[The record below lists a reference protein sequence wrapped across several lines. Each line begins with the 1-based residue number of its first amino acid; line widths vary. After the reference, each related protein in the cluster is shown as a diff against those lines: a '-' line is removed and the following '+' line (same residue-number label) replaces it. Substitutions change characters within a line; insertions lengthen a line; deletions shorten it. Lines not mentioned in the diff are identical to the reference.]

1 MSGSTEQLSRRIGG
15 AKDLGGVVRAMKALA
30 ASSIGQYERAVEALD
45 EYRRTVELGLIA
57 CLRGK
62 GQSLEPDSVQLQH
75 ASKIGAVIFGSDQ
88 GLVGSFN
95 EAIVEFSLEAL
106 RSLPGKVTQI
116 WVVGERAKTL
126 LAEGDLSPVRGLEV
140 PSSLDAI
147 TPLVGKLLVE
157 LQAARQ
163 RGEIWEV
170 HVFHNH
176 PKPSSTYEPVGRR
189 LLPLD
194 ASWGQKLRAT
204 PWPTKTPPEVID
216 EAALAL
222 PALLQEH
229 LFVLLFQA
237 CAESLA
243 SENASRLASM
253 QRAEKSIDGML
264 DDLNRKFHR
273 LRQEG
278 IDEELFDVIAGFE
291 ALTKLKS
298 HKKADTISESPMS
311 DVQSTFFEDGPGY

>member
-1 MSGSTEQLSRRIGG
+1 MSGSTEQLGRKISG
-15 AKDLGGVVRAMKALA
+15 ARDLGGVVRAMKALA

-45 EYRRTVELGLIA
+45 DYLRTVELGLIA
-57 CLRGK
+57 CLHGD
-62 GQSLEPDSVQLQH
+62 GQSLRTGALKPQRTTQ
-75 ASKIGAVIFGSDQ
+75 IGAVIFGSDQ

-95 EAIVEFSLEAL
+95 EVIVEFSLQAL
-106 RSLPGKVTQI
+106 RAFPGKVTQI

-126 LAEGDLSPVRGLEV
+126 LAETGSSQVRVLEV
-140 PSSLDAI
+140 PGSLDAI
-147 TPLVGKLLVE
+147 TPLVGQILLE
-157 LQAARQ
+157 LQTAREK
-163 RGEIWEV
+163 GEIWEV

-176 PKPSSTYEPVGRR
+176 PKLGSAYEPVGRR

-194 ASWGQKLRAT
+194 ASWEQKLQTT
-204 PWPTKTPPEVID
+204 PWPKKAPPQVID
-216 EAALAL
+216 KVASAL
-222 PALLQEH
+222 PAFIQDY

-253 QRAEKSIDGML
+253 QRAEKSIDSML

-278 IDEELFDVIAGFE
+278 IDEELFDVIAEFE
-291 ALTKLKS
+291 ALTRKKS
-298 HKKADTISESPMS
+298 KPISDISS
-311 DVQSTFFEDGPGY
+311 A

>member
-1 MSGSTEQLSRRIGG
+1 MSGSTEQLSRKING
-15 AKDLGGVVRAMKALA
+15 ARDLGGVVRAMKALA
-30 ASSIGQYERAVEALD
+30 ASSVGQYERAVEALD
-45 EYRRTVELGLIA
+45 DYLRTVELGLIT
-57 CLRGK
+57 CLHGDGESFTTDGLKPR
-62 GQSLEPDSVQLQH
+62 H
-75 ASKIGAVIFGSDQ
+75 AQKIGAVIFGSDQ

-95 EAIVEFSLEAL
+95 EVIVDFSLQAL
-106 RSLPGKVTQI
+106 RALPGKVTQI

-126 LAEGDLSPVRGLEV
+126 LQENALGPVRGLEV
-140 PSSLDAI
+140 PGSLSAI
-147 TPLVGKLLVE
+147 TPLVGQILLE
-157 LQAARQ
+157 LQAAREK
-163 RGEIWEV
+163 GDIWEV

-176 PKPSSTYEPVGRR
+176 PKRSSAYEPVGRH

-194 ASWGQKLRAT
+194 ASWAQKLHST
-204 PWPTKTPPEVID
+204 PWPTKTPPQVLD
-216 EAALAL
+216 GVASAL
-222 PALLQEH
+222 PAFIQDY

-291 ALTKLKS
+291 ALTRKKS
-298 HKKADTISESPMS
+298 RRNSDLSPA
-311 DVQSTFFEDGPGY
+311 STGK

>member
-1 MSGSTEQLSRRIGG
+1 MSGSTEQLGKKISG
-15 AKDLGGVVRAMKALA
+15 ARDLGGVVRAMKALA
-30 ASSIGQYERAVEALD
+30 ASSVGQYERAVEALD
-45 EYRRTVELGLIA
+45 DYLRTVELGLIA
-57 CLRGK
+57 CLHGD
-62 GQSLEPDSVQLQH
+62 GQSLRTGALKPQRTTQ
-75 ASKIGAVIFGSDQ
+75 IGAVIFGSDQ

-95 EAIVEFSLEAL
+95 EVIVEFSLQAL
-106 RSLPGKVTQI
+106 RALPGKVTQI
-116 WVVGERAKTL
+116 WVAGERAKTL
-126 LAEGDLSPVRGLEV
+126 LDEAGSTPVRGLEV
-140 PSSLDAI
+140 PGSLDAI
-147 TPLVGKLLVE
+147 TPLVGQILLE

-163 RGEIWEV
+163 KGEIWEV

-176 PKPSSTYEPVGRR
+176 PKPSSAYEPVGRR

-194 ASWGQKLRAT
+194 ASWEQKLHAT
-204 PWPTKTPPEVID
+204 PWPTKTPPQVID
-216 EAALAL
+216 KVASAL
-222 PALLQEH
+222 PAFIQDY

-278 IDEELFDVIAGFE
+278 IDEELFDVLAGFE
-291 ALTKLKS
+291 ALTKKNSRERLGSVTK
-298 HKKADTISESPMS
+298 
-311 DVQSTFFEDGPGY
+311 

>member
-1 MSGSTEQLSRRIGG
+1 MSGSTEQLGRKISG

-45 EYRRTVELGLIA
+45 DYLRTVELGLIA
-57 CLRGK
+57 CLHGD
-62 GQSLEPDSVQLQH
+62 GQSLRTGIVKPQH
-75 ASKIGAVIFGSDQ
+75 TTQIGAVIFGSDQ

-95 EAIVEFSLEAL
+95 EVISEFSLHAL
-106 RSLPGKVTQI
+106 RALPGKVTQI

-126 LAEGDLSPVRGLEV
+126 LEESALSPVRGLEV

-147 TPLVGKLLVE
+147 TPLVGQILLE
-157 LQAARQ
+157 LQAAREKS
-163 RGEIWEV
+163 EIWEV

-176 PKPSSTYEPVGRR
+176 PKLGSAYEPVGRR

-194 ASWGQKLRAT
+194 DSWKQKLHAT
-204 PWPTKTPPEVID
+204 PWPTKTPPQVID
-216 EAALAL
+216 EVASAL
-222 PALLQEH
+222 PAFIQDY

-291 ALTKLKS
+291 ALTRKRSKPISDISPAKTS
-298 HKKADTISESPMS
+298 H
-311 DVQSTFFEDGPGY
+311 

>member
-1 MSGSTEQLSRRIGG
+1 MSGSTEQLGRKISG
-15 AKDLGGVVRAMKALA
+15 ARDLGGVVRAMKALA

-45 EYRRTVELGLIA
+45 DYLRTVELGLIA
-57 CLRGK
+57 CLHGD
-62 GQSLEPDSVQLQH
+62 GQSLRTGALKPQRTTQ
-75 ASKIGAVIFGSDQ
+75 IGAVIFGSDQ

-95 EAIVEFSLEAL
+95 EVIVEFSLQAL
-106 RSLPGKVTQI
+106 RAFPGKVTQI

-126 LAEGDLSPVRGLEV
+126 LAETGSSQVRGLEV
-140 PSSLDAI
+140 PGSLDAI
-147 TPLVGKLLVE
+147 TPLVGQILLE
-157 LQAARQ
+157 LQTAREK
-163 RGEIWEV
+163 GEIWEV

-176 PKPSSTYEPVGRR
+176 PKLGSAYEPVGRR

-194 ASWGQKLRAT
+194 ASWEQKLQTT
-204 PWPTKTPPEVID
+204 PWPKKAPPQVID
-216 EAALAL
+216 KVASAL
-222 PALLQEH
+222 PAFIQDY

-253 QRAEKSIDGML
+253 QRAEKSIDSML

-291 ALTKLKS
+291 ALTRKKS
-298 HKKADTISESPMS
+298 KPISDISSAETSH
-311 DVQSTFFEDGPGY
+311 

>member
-1 MSGSTEQLSRRIGG
+1 MSGSEEQLGRKISG

-45 EYRRTVELGLIA
+45 DYLRTVELGLIA
-57 CLRGK
+57 CLHGD
-62 GQSLEPDSVQLQH
+62 GQSLRTGAPEPQRTTQ
-75 ASKIGAVIFGSDQ
+75 IGAVIFGSDQ

-95 EAIVEFSLEAL
+95 EVIVEFSLQAL
-106 RSLPGKVTQI
+106 RAFPGKVTQI

-126 LAEGDLSPVRGLEV
+126 LAETGSSQVRALEV
-140 PSSLDAI
+140 PGSLDAI
-147 TPLVGKLLVE
+147 TPLVGQILLE
-157 LQAARQ
+157 LQTAREK
-163 RGEIWEV
+163 GDIWEV

-176 PKPSSTYEPVGRR
+176 PKLGSAYEPVGRR

-194 ASWGQKLRAT
+194 ASWEQKLQTT
-204 PWPTKTPPEVID
+204 PWPTKTPPQVID
-216 EAALAL
+216 KVASAL
-222 PALLQEH
+222 PAFIQDY
-229 LFVLLFQA
+229 LFVLLFQG

-253 QRAEKSIDGML
+253 QRAEKSIDSML

-273 LRQEG
+273 LRQED

-291 ALTKLKS
+291 ALTRKKS
-298 HKKADTISESPMS
+298 KPISDISS
-311 DVQSTFFEDGPGY
+311 AKTSN

>member
-1 MSGSTEQLSRRIGG
+1 MSGSTEQLGKKISG
-15 AKDLGGVVRAMKALA
+15 ARDLGGVVRAMKALA
-30 ASSIGQYERAVEALD
+30 ASSVGQYERAVEALD
-45 EYRRTVELGLIA
+45 DYLRTVELGLIA
-57 CLRGK
+57 CLHGE
-62 GQSLEPDSVQLQH
+62 GQGLW
-75 ASKIGAVIFGSDQ
+75 AGAVIFGSDQ

-95 EAIVEFSLEAL
+95 EVIVEFSLQAL
-106 RSLPGKVTQI
+106 RALPGKVTQI

-126 LAEGDLSPVRGLEV
+126 LDEAGSTPVRGLEV
-140 PSSLDAI
+140 PGSLDAI
-147 TPLVGKLLVE
+147 TPLVGQILLE

-163 RGEIWEV
+163 KGEIWEV

-176 PKPSSTYEPVGRR
+176 PKPSSAYEPAGRR

-194 ASWGQKLRAT
+194 ASWEQKLHAT
-204 PWPTKTPPEVID
+204 PWPTKTPPQVID
-216 EAALAL
+216 KVASAL
-222 PALLQEH
+222 PAFIQDY

-291 ALTKLKS
+291 ALTR
-298 HKKADTISESPMS
+298 KKPKRISDISS
-311 DVQSTFFEDGPGY
+311 AKTS

>member
-1 MSGSTEQLSRRIGG
+1 MSGSTEQLGRKISG
-15 AKDLGGVVRAMKALA
+15 ARDLGGVVRAMKALA

-45 EYRRTVELGLIA
+45 DYLRTVELGLIA
-57 CLRGK
+57 CLHGD
-62 GQSLEPDSVQLQH
+62 GQSLRTGALKPQRTTQ
-75 ASKIGAVIFGSDQ
+75 IGAVIFGSDQ

-95 EAIVEFSLEAL
+95 EVIVEFSLQAL
-106 RSLPGKVTQI
+106 RAFPGKVTQI

-126 LAEGDLSPVRGLEV
+126 LAETGSSQVRVLEV
-140 PSSLDAI
+140 PGSLDAI
-147 TPLVGKLLVE
+147 TPLVGQILLE
-157 LQAARQ
+157 LQTAREK
-163 RGEIWEV
+163 GEIWEV

-176 PKPSSTYEPVGRR
+176 PKPSSAYEPVSRR

-194 ASWGQKLRAT
+194 ASWEQKLHAT
-204 PWPTKTPPEVID
+204 PWPTKTPPQVID
-216 EAALAL
+216 EVASALA
-222 PALLQEH
+222 AFIQDY

-253 QRAEKSIDGML
+253 QRAEKSIDSML
-264 DDLNRKFHR
+264 DDLDRKFHR

-291 ALTKLKS
+291 ALTRKKFKPVSDIAPAKTS
-298 HKKADTISESPMS
+298 H
-311 DVQSTFFEDGPGY
+311 

>member
-1 MSGSTEQLSRRIGG
+1 MSGSTEQLGRKIGG
-15 AKDLGGVVRAMKALA
+15 AKELGGVVRAMKALA

-45 EYRRTVELGLIA
+45 DYLRTVELGLIA
-57 CLRGK
+57 CLHGD
-62 GQSLEPDSVQLQH
+62 GQSLRPGIVKPQH
-75 ASKIGAVIFGSDQ
+75 ATPIGAVIFGSDQ

-95 EAIVEFSLEAL
+95 EVIVEFSLKAL
-106 RSLPGKVTQI
+106 RALPGKVTQI

-126 LAEGDLSPVRGLEV
+126 LAETDLSQIRALEV
-140 PSSLDAI
+140 PGSLDAI
-147 TPLVGKLLVE
+147 TPLVGQILLE
-157 LQAARQ
+157 LQTAREK
-163 RGEIWEV
+163 GEIWEV

-176 PKPSSTYEPVGRR
+176 PKPGSAYEPVGRR

-194 ASWGQKLRAT
+194 ASWEQKLHTT
-204 PWPTKTPPEVID
+204 PWPTKTPPQVID
-216 EAALAL
+216 EVASAL
-222 PALLQEH
+222 PAFIQDY

-253 QRAEKSIDGML
+253 QRAEKSIDSML

-291 ALTKLKS
+291 ALTRKKS
-298 HKKADTISESPMS
+298 KRISN
-311 DVQSTFFEDGPGY
+311 V

>member
-1 MSGSTEQLSRRIGG
+1 MSGSTEQLGRKISG

-45 EYRRTVELGLIA
+45 DYLRAVELGLIA
-57 CLRGK
+57 CLHGDD
-62 GQSLEPDSVQLQH
+62 QSLRTSIVKQQH
-75 ASKIGAVIFGSDQ
+75 TTQIGAVIFGSDQ

-95 EAIVEFSLEAL
+95 EVIVEFSLQAL
-106 RSLPGKVTQI
+106 RALPGKVTQI

-126 LAEGDLSPVRGLEV
+126 LAETGSSQVRALEV
-140 PSSLDAI
+140 PGSLDAI
-147 TPLVGKLLVE
+147 TPLVGQILLE
-157 LQAARQ
+157 LQTARAK
-163 RGEIWEV
+163 GEIWEV

-176 PKPSSTYEPVGRR
+176 PKPSSAYEPVSRR

-194 ASWGQKLRAT
+194 ASWEQKLHAT
-204 PWPTKTPPEVID
+204 PWPTKTPPQVID
-216 EAALAL
+216 KVASAL
-222 PALLQEH
+222 PAFIQDY

-237 CAESLA
+237 CTESLA

-291 ALTKLKS
+291 ALTR
-298 HKKADTISESPMS
+298 KKPKRTSDISSAKTS
-311 DVQSTFFEDGPGY
+311 

>member
-1 MSGSTEQLSRRIGG
+1 MSGSTEQLGRKIGG
-15 AKDLGGVVRAMKALA
+15 AKELGGVVRAMKALA

-45 EYRRTVELGLIA
+45 DYLRTVELGLIA
-57 CLRGK
+57 CLHGD
-62 GQSLEPDSVQLQH
+62 GQSLRTGIVKPQH
-75 ASKIGAVIFGSDQ
+75 ATPIGAVIFGSDQ

-95 EAIVEFSLEAL
+95 EVIVEFSLKAL
-106 RSLPGKVTQI
+106 RALPGKVTQI

-126 LAEGDLSPVRGLEV
+126 LAETDLSQIRALEV
-140 PSSLDAI
+140 PGSLDAI
-147 TPLVGKLLVE
+147 TPLVGQILLE
-157 LQAARQ
+157 LQTAREK
-163 RGEIWEV
+163 GEIWEV

-176 PKPSSTYEPVGRR
+176 PKPGSAYEPVGRR

-194 ASWGQKLRAT
+194 ASWEQKLHTT
-204 PWPTKTPPEVID
+204 PWPTKTPPQVID
-216 EAALAL
+216 EVASAL
-222 PALLQEH
+222 PAFIQDY

-253 QRAEKSIDGML
+253 QRAEKSIDSML

-291 ALTKLKS
+291 ALTRKKS
-298 HKKADTISESPMS
+298 KRISN
-311 DVQSTFFEDGPGY
+311 V

>member
-1 MSGSTEQLSRRIGG
+1 MSGSTEQLGRKISG
-15 AKDLGGVVRAMKALA
+15 ARDLGGVVRAMKALA

-45 EYRRTVELGLIA
+45 DYLRTVELGLIA
-57 CLRGK
+57 CLHGD
-62 GQSLEPDSVQLQH
+62 GQSLRAGAPKPQRTTQ
-75 ASKIGAVIFGSDQ
+75 IGAVIFGSDQ

-95 EAIVEFSLEAL
+95 EVIVEFSLQAL
-106 RSLPGKVTQI
+106 RAFPGKVTQI

-126 LAEGDLSPVRGLEV
+126 LAETGSSQVRVLEV
-140 PSSLDAI
+140 PGSLDAI
-147 TPLVGKLLVE
+147 TPLVGQILLE
-157 LQAARQ
+157 LQTAREK
-163 RGEIWEV
+163 GEIWEV

-176 PKPSSTYEPVGRR
+176 PKLGSAYEPVGRR

-194 ASWGQKLRAT
+194 ASWEQKLQTT
-204 PWPTKTPPEVID
+204 PWPKKAPPQVID
-216 EAALAL
+216 KVASAL
-222 PALLQEH
+222 PAFIQDY

-253 QRAEKSIDGML
+253 QRAEKSIDSML

-291 ALTKLKS
+291 ALTRKKS
-298 HKKADTISESPMS
+298 KPISDISSAETSH
-311 DVQSTFFEDGPGY
+311 

>member
-1 MSGSTEQLSRRIGG
+1 MSGSTEQLGRKISG

-45 EYRRTVELGLIA
+45 DYLRTVELGLIA
-57 CLRGK
+57 CLHGD
-62 GQSLEPDSVQLQH
+62 GQSLRTGAPEPQRTTQ
-75 ASKIGAVIFGSDQ
+75 IGAVIFGSDQ

-95 EAIVEFSLEAL
+95 EVIVEFSLQAL
-106 RSLPGKVTQI
+106 RAFPGKVTQI

-126 LAEGDLSPVRGLEV
+126 LAETGSSQVRALEV
-140 PSSLDAI
+140 PGSLDAI
-147 TPLVGKLLVE
+147 TPLVGQILLE
-157 LQAARQ
+157 LQTARDK
-163 RGEIWEV
+163 GEIWEV
-170 HVFHNH
+170 NVFHNH
-176 PKPSSTYEPVGRR
+176 PKLGSAYEPVGRR

-194 ASWGQKLRAT
+194 ASWEQKLQTT
-204 PWPTKTPPEVID
+204 PWPTKTPPQVID
-216 EAALAL
+216 KVASAL
-222 PALLQEH
+222 PAFIQDY

-253 QRAEKSIDGML
+253 QRAEKSIDSML

-291 ALTKLKS
+291 ALTRKKS
-298 HKKADTISESPMS
+298 KPISDISS
-311 DVQSTFFEDGPGY
+311 AKTSN

>member
-1 MSGSTEQLSRRIGG
+1 MSGSTEQLGRKISG
-15 AKDLGGVVRAMKALA
+15 ARDLGGVVRAMKALA

-45 EYRRTVELGLIA
+45 DYLRTVELGLIA
-57 CLRGK
+57 CLHGD
-62 GQSLEPDSVQLQH
+62 GQSLRTGALKPQRTTQ
-75 ASKIGAVIFGSDQ
+75 IGAVIFGSDQ

-95 EAIVEFSLEAL
+95 EVIVEFSLQAL
-106 RSLPGKVTQI
+106 RAFPGKVTQI

-126 LAEGDLSPVRGLEV
+126 LAETGSSQVRVLEV
-140 PSSLDAI
+140 PGSLDAI
-147 TPLVGKLLVE
+147 TPLVGQILLE
-157 LQAARQ
+157 LQTAREK
-163 RGEIWEV
+163 GEIWEV

-176 PKPSSTYEPVGRR
+176 PKLGSAYEPVGRR

-194 ASWGQKLRAT
+194 ASWEQKLRAT
-204 PWPTKTPPEVID
+204 PWPTKTPPQVID
-216 EAALAL
+216 EVASAL
-222 PALLQEH
+222 PAFIQGY

-253 QRAEKSIDGML
+253 QRAEKSIDSML

-291 ALTKLKS
+291 ALTRKKS
-298 HKKADTISESPMS
+298 KPISDISS
-311 DVQSTFFEDGPGY
+311 AKTSH

>member
-1 MSGSTEQLSRRIGG
+1 
-15 AKDLGGVVRAMKALA
+15 MKALA
-30 ASSIGQYERAVEALD
+30 ASSVGQYERAVEALD
-45 EYRRTVELGLIA
+45 DYLRTVELGLIA
-57 CLRGK
+57 CLHGE
-62 GQSLEPDSVQLQH
+62 GQGLWAGAVKPQH
-75 ASKIGAVIFGSDQ
+75 APQIGAVIFGSDQ

-95 EAIVEFSLEAL
+95 EVIVEFSLQAL
-106 RSLPGKVTQI
+106 RALPGKVTQI

-126 LAEGDLSPVRGLEV
+126 LDEAGSTPVRGLEV
-140 PSSLDAI
+140 PGSLDAI
-147 TPLVGKLLVE
+147 TPLVGQILLE

-163 RGEIWEV
+163 KGEIWEV

-176 PKPSSTYEPVGRR
+176 PKPSSAYEPVGRR

-194 ASWGQKLRAT
+194 ASWEQKLHAT
-204 PWPTKTPPEVID
+204 PWPTKTPPQVID
-216 EAALAL
+216 KVASAL
-222 PALLQEH
+222 PAFIQDY

-291 ALTKLKS
+291 ALTR
-298 HKKADTISESPMS
+298 KKPKRTSDISSAKTS
-311 DVQSTFFEDGPGY
+311 

>member
-1 MSGSTEQLSRRIGG
+1 MSGSTEQLGRKISG

-45 EYRRTVELGLIA
+45 DYLRTVELGLIA
-57 CLRGK
+57 CLHGD
-62 GQSLEPDSVQLQH
+62 GQSLRNGIVKPQH
-75 ASKIGAVIFGSDQ
+75 TTQIGAVIFGSDQ

-95 EAIVEFSLEAL
+95 EVIAEFSLQAL
-106 RSLPGKVTQI
+106 RALPGKVTQI

-126 LAEGDLSPVRGLEV
+126 LEESALSPVRGLEV

-147 TPLVGKLLVE
+147 TPLVGQILFE
-157 LQAARQ
+157 LQAAREKS
-163 RGEIWEV
+163 EIWEV

-176 PKPSSTYEPVGRR
+176 PKLGSAYEPVGRR

-194 ASWGQKLRAT
+194 ASWEQKLHTT
-204 PWPTKTPPEVID
+204 PWPTKTPPQVID
-216 EAALAL
+216 EVASAL
-222 PALLQEH
+222 PAFIQDY

-291 ALTKLKS
+291 ALTRKKS
-298 HKKADTISESPMS
+298 KPISDISPAKTS
-311 DVQSTFFEDGPGY
+311 H

>member
-1 MSGSTEQLSRRIGG
+1 MSGSTEQLGKKISG

-30 ASSIGQYERAVEALD
+30 ASSVGQYERAVEALD
-45 EYRRTVELGLIA
+45 DYLRTVELGLIA
-57 CLRGK
+57 CLHGD
-62 GQSLEPDSVQLQH
+62 GQGIRTDTVKPQH
-75 ASKIGAVIFGSDQ
+75 APQIGAVIFGSDQ

-95 EAIVEFSLEAL
+95 EVIVEFSLQAL
-106 RSLPGKVTQI
+106 RALPGKVNRV

-126 LAEGDLSPVRGLEV
+126 LNETGSTPARGLEV
-140 PSSLDAI
+140 PGSLDAI
-147 TPLVGKLLVE
+147 TPLVGQILLE

-163 RGEIWEV
+163 KGEIWEV

-176 PKPSSTYEPVGRR
+176 PKPSSAYEPVARR

-194 ASWGQKLRAT
+194 AVWEGKLRAT
-204 PWPTKTPPEVID
+204 PWPTKMPPQVID
-216 EAALAL
+216 GDASAL
-222 PALLQEH
+222 PAFIQDY
-229 LFVLLFQA
+229 LFVVLFQA

-291 ALTKLKS
+291 ALTKKKS
-298 HKKADTISESPMS
+298 HGKSGTVTSS
-311 DVQSTFFEDGPGY
+311 